1 MYRNTVNNTKIN
13 HLNVSLEEENE
24 LIEAIFVIINPF
36 ELSKGLF
43 IMEYAIINFIT
54 WAT

>member
-1 MYRNTVNNTKIN
+1 MYRSAVNNKRIN

-36 ELSKGLF
+36 ELSKGIF
-43 IMEYAIINFIT
+43 IMEYTIINFIT